1 MLTLAIWSAIVLA
14 ICAVLAAVL
23 AVALRSDDQHSSK
36 AESISFVR
44 ITLTGI
50 FGILIGQVLVPT
62 GATWWLASLVA
73 VLLMAAL
80 LVTSQF
86 AAKFLGTT
94 KLGSRLILIFYPVV
108 KSIHLLFTPL
118 SAPKQDQPEDYEQE
132 LLDSVEEFGETI
144 VREVMVPRI
153 DMATIAIGSSL
164 GKAMGVFLSRGYSRL
179 PVIGASI
186 DDIRGVLYIKD
197 VAKLLYESPE
207 KMADTSVEELLRKAI
222 FVPESKPVDDLLR
235 EMQLS
240 FTHIAIIIDE
250 YGGVAGLATLEDVIE
265 EIVGEI
271 ADEYDREI
279 VDIEQLDADVYR
291 LNARFSLFELGEVF
305 ELELED
311 EDVDTV
317 GGLLTKEL
325 GRLPKAG
332 DTVSVSGLRLSAD
345 RIEGR
350 RKRLI
355 TVIAARNED
364 LNDATVA
371 FTEGNNLGLKPKEEK

>member
-1 MLTLAIWSAIVLA
+1 MLTLAIWSAIILA
-14 ICAVLAAVL
+14 LLTVLAAVL
-23 AVALRSDDQHSSK
+23 VVALRSDDQHSAK
-36 AESISFVR
+36 AESIGFVR
-44 ITLTGI
+44 LALTGI
-50 FGILIGQVLVPT
+50 FGILVGQILVPT

-73 VLLMAAL
+73 VLLMVTL
-80 LVTSQF
+80 LVASQF
-86 AAKFLGTT
+86 AAKFLGAT
-94 KLGSRLILIFYPVV
+94 KFGARLVRIFEPIV

-118 SAPKQDQPEDYEQE
+118 STPKRDEPEDYEQE

-153 DMATIAIGSSL
+153 DMATVSIGSSL

-207 KMADTSVEELLRKAI
+207 KMAETSVEELLRKAI

-279 VDIEQLDADVYR
+279 VDLEPLSESSFRVS
-291 LNARFSLFELGEVF
+291 ARFSLFELGELF

-325 GRLPKAG
+325 GRLPKSG
-332 DTVSVSGLRLSAD
+332 DAVNVSGLRLTAD

-350 RKRLI
+350 RKRLV
-355 TVIAARNED
+355 TVIAARNEALD
-364 LNDATVA
+364 DATAA
-371 FTEGNNLGLKPKEEK
+371 FTESTKQPLKAEEDK